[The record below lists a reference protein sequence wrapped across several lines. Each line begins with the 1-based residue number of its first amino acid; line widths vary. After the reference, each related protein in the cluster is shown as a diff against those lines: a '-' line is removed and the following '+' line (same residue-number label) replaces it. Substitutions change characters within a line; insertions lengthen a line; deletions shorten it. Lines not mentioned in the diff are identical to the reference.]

1 MLITVSNVCK
11 FYGAREV
18 LHEVGLQLHAG
29 QRVGLVG
36 ANGSG
41 KTTLLRILV
50 GMEGAESGEV
60 RTPRGVRIGYL
71 EQEPDLDP
79 DATVEAAALSA
90 FDDLRAIER
99 EMREI
104 EGRIAEAEAS
114 ERADLARLH
123 GEFLERFEREGGY
136 EHESRARAALDGVGF
151 GPEERVRP
159 VGGLSGGERSRLAL
173 ARMLLRQPDLL
184 LLDEP
189 TNHLD
194 LAGVEWLEQFL
205 RRYPGGALVVSH
217 DRAFLDN
224 VATGVYEIERSR
236 LTTYPGNYA
245 RFQEIKAERR
255 LAQRRAY
262 EKQQE
267 FIASEEAF
275 IRRYGAG
282 QRYKEARG
290 RRKRLDRVERLER
303 PAEARRVRM
312 SFRAAKPSGAICYRV
327 RGLAKRFGERTL
339 FEGLDF
345 ELYPGERAGIVGP
358 NGCGKTTL
366 LKVLLGQADVG
377 EGEVDRG
384 HNLTI
389 GYYDQF
395 QEGLRDDSTPL
406 DEVWDLQRKW
416 NEVEV
421 RDLLALFLF
430 RGDDIHKR
438 VGDLSGGERGR
449 LALAKLMAQAP
460 NLLVLDEPMRHLDIP
475 SREALERALSG
486 FDGAVLAV
494 SHDRY
499 FLNRVV
505 SKLLVFE
512 PPRIRVV
519 NGDYAL
525 YERMRA
531 ELDAPPMPKAE
542 AERPAPKRKAP
553 PISKNRLAR
562 IEARIIELE
571 EALEE
576 LDARLR
582 DPEVYADG
590 DRVRELTSR
599 RVDVSAELGDLNA
612 QWEAAAEA
620 MSEE

>member
-1 MLITVSNVCK
+1 MLISVSNVCK

-18 LHEVGLQLHAG
+18 LHDVGFQVHAG
-29 QRVGLVG
+29 RRVGLVG
-36 ANGSG
+36 ANGCG

-50 GMEGAESGEV
+50 GTEGAEAGSV
-60 RTPRGVRIGYL
+60 RSPRGVRIGYL

-79 DATVEAAALSA
+79 EATVETAALSA
-90 FDDLRAIER
+90 FDDLRAIEK

-104 EGRIAEAEAS
+104 EGRIAGADAD

-123 GEFLERFEREGGY
+123 GDFLERFEREGGY
-136 EHESRARAALDGVGF
+136 EHESRARAALEGVGF
-151 GPEERVRP
+151 GPEERTRR
-159 VGGLSGGERSRLAL
+159 VGGLSGGERSRVAL
-173 ARMLLRQPDLL
+173 ARLLLRQPDLL

-205 RRYPGGALVVSH
+205 CRYPGGALIVSH
-217 DRAFLDN
+217 DRAFLDH
-224 VATGVYEIERSR
+224 VTTDIYEIERSR
-236 LTTYPGNYA
+236 LTAYPGAYT

-255 LAQRRAY
+255 LEQRRAY
-262 EKQQE
+262 ERQQE
-267 FIASEEAF
+267 FIAAEEAF

-303 PAEARRVRM
+303 PHGEHRVAM
-312 SFRAAKPSGAICYRV
+312 DFRAAARSGAICYRV
-327 RGLAKRFGERTL
+327 RGLTKRFGAHTL

-366 LKVLLGQADVG
+366 LKVLLGQAEAS
-377 EGEVDRG
+377 EGEVERG
-384 HNLTI
+384 HNLTL
-389 GYYDQF
+389 GYYDQL
-395 QEGLRDDSTPL
+395 QEGLRDASTPL
-406 DEVWDLQRKW
+406 DEVWDFQRKW
-416 NEVEV
+416 KETQV

-430 RGDDIHKR
+430 REDDVHKR

-460 NLLVLDEPMRHLDIP
+460 NVLILDEPTHHLDIP
-475 SREALERALSG
+475 SREALEAALSAY
-486 FDGAVLAV
+486 DGAVLTV

-512 PPRIRVV
+512 TCRVRVV

-525 YERMRA
+525 YERLRDGRRA
-531 ELDAPPMPKAE
+531 PGNPETTSPATVAP
-542 AERPAPKRKAP
+542 ERKTAAV
-553 PISKNRLAR
+553 SKNRLAR

-576 LDARLR
+576 LDAQLLK
-582 DPEVYADG
+582 PEVYAAG
-590 DRVRELTSR
+590 ERIRGLTRRREETT
-599 RVDVSAELGDLNA
+599 AELEDLNA
-612 QWEAAAEA
+612 QWDAAAEG
-620 MSEE
+620 M